1 MNHVL
6 LTLSYTVLNKIFI
19 IPELQ
24 LIIALRDFIQ
34 ETSIL
39 KSLGLDPQ
47 NKKCNCY
54 L

>member
-6 LTLSYTVLNKIFI
+6 LTSSYTVLSKTFI

-39 KSLGLDPQ
+39 KSLVLYPQ
-47 NKKCNCY
+47 NF
-54 L
+54 